1 MVQREWKHLRLRGTY
16 WWEGTSFPPD
26 RQRENARAEAFKTE
40 TEEQLTKLLVEG
52 WTMVSVV
59 RAAPVRLF
67 QNRAARL
74 WQEAFNVFL
83 ERQVCEESRWTK
95 S

>member
-1 MVQREWKHLRLRGTY
+1 MIPREWQYIRLRGAY
-16 WWEGTSFPPD
+16 WWEGTAFPAD
-26 RQRENARAEAFKTE
+26 RQRENVRAEAFKTE
-40 TEEQLTKLLVEG
+40 TEEQLNTLLAEG

-59 RAAPVRLF
+59 GAAPVRLF
-67 QNRAARL
+67 QHRAGRL

-83 ERQVCEESRWTK
+83 ERQVDGESRWPK